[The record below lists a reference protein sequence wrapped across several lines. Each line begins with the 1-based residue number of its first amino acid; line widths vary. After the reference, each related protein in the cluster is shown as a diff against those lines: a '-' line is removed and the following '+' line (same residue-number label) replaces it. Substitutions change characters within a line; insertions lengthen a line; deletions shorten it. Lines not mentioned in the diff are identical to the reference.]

1 MKKVSTINESLP
13 ETERPT
19 FSENEIIPILKE
31 QYDLC
36 CTIKELPGERDRNY
50 LAQDK
55 IGNLYVLKISN
66 ASESLDYLKTQ
77 NKALECTAKL
87 FDHGRIPNIIP
98 NINGESLSRAFSTSN
113 SSHWMRLVNYVDGIP
128 MAQYR
133 PHTKKF
139 LHELGLMCGNVTK
152 ALQEIPIQPPEQR
165 HLWEMH
171 NAKETLQQ
179 YIQCI
184 DERKMRSLVSHFINL
199 YNDLLTPVEQELRRG
214 WIHNDCNDYN
224 VLVIPNLH
232 GSPSLGLIDF
242 GDMTHSYLAAEPAVA
257 CAYAM
262 LNKAE
267 PLEAAVHLIGGFN
280 KKFTLEE
287 KEVEILY
294 PMILIRLCL
303 SVTLA
308 SFQQQ
313 KEPDNEYLGISQ
325 EPVRKLL

>member
-1 MKKVSTINESLP
+1 M
-13 ETERPT
+13 
-19 FSENEIIPILKE
+19 
-31 QYDLC
+31 
-36 CTIKELPGERDRNY
+36 
-50 LAQDK
+50 
-55 IGNLYVLKISN
+55 
-66 ASESLDYLKTQ
+66 
-77 NKALECTAKL
+77 
-87 FDHGRIPNIIP
+87 
-98 NINGESLSRAFSTSN
+98 
-113 SSHWMRLVNYVDGIP
+113 
-128 MAQYR
+128 
-133 PHTKKF
+133 
-139 LHELGLMCGNVTK
+139 
-152 ALQEIPIQPPEQR
+152 QPPVQR

-303 SVTLA
+303 SVTLGA
-308 SFQQQ
+308 FQQQ

-325 EPVRKLL
+325 KPVRELLENLQSNNVRYVQYLFRGACNFEPCIKANQFMKWQKKTEIKFHSLLKESITRKIMFVVM

>member
-1 MKKVSTINESLP
+1 
-13 ETERPT
+13 
-19 FSENEIIPILKE
+19 
-31 QYDLC
+31 
-36 CTIKELPGERDRNY
+36 
-50 LAQDK
+50 
-55 IGNLYVLKISN
+55 
-66 ASESLDYLKTQ
+66 
-77 NKALECTAKL
+77 
-87 FDHGRIPNIIP
+87 
-98 NINGESLSRAFSTSN
+98 
-113 SSHWMRLVNYVDGIP
+113 
-128 MAQYR
+128 
-133 PHTKKF
+133 
-139 LHELGLMCGNVTK
+139 
-152 ALQEIPIQPPEQR
+152 
-165 HLWEMH
+165 MH

-184 DERKMRSLVSHFINL
+184 DDRKMRSLVSHFINL

-257 CAYAM
+257 CSYAM

-287 KEVEILY
+287 KEGRNSVSNDDT
-294 PMILIRLCL
+294 PL

-313 KEPDNEYLGISQ
+313 KNLIMNTWGSAKNLYVNFLKTPEL
-325 EPVRKLL
+325 